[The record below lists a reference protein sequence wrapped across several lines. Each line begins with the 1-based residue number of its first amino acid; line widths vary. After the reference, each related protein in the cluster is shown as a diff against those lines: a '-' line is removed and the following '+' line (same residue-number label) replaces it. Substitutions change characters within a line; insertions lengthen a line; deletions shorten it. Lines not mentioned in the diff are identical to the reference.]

1 MYRALFR
8 SLLFCLACSV
18 TSSAVAQWYSFK
30 STAMTTDLSLEFWY
44 ESATEAEHI
53 SQQVFAVFDRV
64 DAQMSSHKPD
74 SELSRINN
82 ALPNAETKISSA
94 LFKVLNHAIE
104 ISKRS
109 AGGFDI
115 SFGSVGYLY
124 DYRAG
129 HRPDAQA
136 LDALSSRINYRS
148 IKLDPVRR
156 TVRLT
161 MSQMR
166 LDLGGIAK
174 GYAVDLGIE
183 VLKTKGIKYA
193 SLSAGGDMR
202 LLGDKRGKPWLVAV
216 KDPRSEQQHAVVLPL
231 DNVAVSTSG
240 DYERYFIAEN
250 GERVHHI
257 LSPATGRPA
266 KGIQSVTII
275 GNEAI
280 ETDGLSTAV
289 FVLGVHAGLKMINK
303 LDGIDAIIIDDKR
316 KMHYSEGLMAP

>member
-1 MYRALFR
+1 
-8 SLLFCLACSV
+8 
-18 TSSAVAQWYSFK
+18 
-30 STAMTTDLSLEFWY
+30 MTTDLSLELWHD
-44 ESATEAEHI
+44 SANDAEHI

-64 DAQMSSHKPD
+64 DAQMSSYKPD

-82 ALPNAETKISSA
+82 AFVSEVDSEVGSVETEVSSA
-94 LFKVLNHAIE
+94 LFKVLTHAIE

-109 AGGFDI
+109 AGAFDI

-129 HRPDAQA
+129 HQPDAQA
-136 LDALSSRINYRS
+136 LDALSSRINYRN
-148 IKLDPVRR
+148 IKLDSVRR

-161 MSQMR
+161 MPKMR

-216 KDPRSEQQHAVVLPL
+216 KDPRSEHQHAVVLPL

-289 FVLGVHAGLKMINK
+289 FILGVHAGLKLINK

-316 KMHYSEGLMAP
+316 KMHYSEGLMSPQ